1 CEDNPEGELVL
12 GEGFI
17 GPLDSRLWSVESSE
31 DPTVS
36 AVVSLSST
44 PDVPGMGRIKTEFSK
59 LGFEV
64 HAPFHASFSI
74 GGRRS
79 LFEKVFA
86 STLII
91 DETQLP
97 SSVTNGDGGSEL
109 PLEPLPDEIQ
119 AQVTS
124 VAFMAPPSFPNRK
137 VSPK

>member
-1 CEDNPEGELVL
+1 M
-12 GEGFI
+12 
-17 GPLDSRLWSVESSE
+17 ESSE

-36 AVVSLSST
+36 AVVSLKAT

-64 HAPFHASFSI
+64 HAPFQASFSI

-79 LFEKVFA
+79 LFEKVFV

-91 DETQLP
+91 DQTSLP

-109 PLEPLPDEIQ
+109 PLEPLPGEIQ

-124 VAFMAPPSFPNRK
+124 VAFMPPPAFPSRL